1 MNPYHTAPKEQ
12 QSDMGPYCL
21 QYRLTRFCNQ
31 QMRGQMAIFMNGG
44 KRVQLIS
51 RTISPI
57 SLRMAKF

>member
-12 QSDMGPYCL
+12 SDLGLYCL
-21 QYRLTRFCNQ
+21 QYRLPRFSNK